1 MYSLIFLTA
10 LLLLATFGF
19 FLELFSPTADGAEH
33 VLGAD

>member
-1 MYSLIFLTA
+1 MYSLIFFTA

-19 FLELFSPTADGAEH
+19 FPEFFSPAADGAGH